1 MVMVH
6 ARPRHPLHRV
16 AAALADKTAAAIVWA
31 ALAIVLALLSSPA
44 SAGTLVTWTGAGGN
58 LNWSNTGNWNP
69 SANAPT
75 TSGTYDLVFSG
86 TNQQVGNLVWT
97 VNNVGL
103 VNIGSMSFTN
113 TGTLNAGQN
122 AFINISSGT
131 LAFNNSTITT
141 TAAGGTNNPFGLN
154 SNGDFIYSAITL
166 AGTSSVTT
174 SNLHNLSLGGN
185 ISGNGALLFDDSSAG
200 TTEYVYLSGSNSYTG
215 GTQIRGGFVQT
226 ASRVDADTQIA
237 STSNNFALGSGAVT
251 VSDNGTLLVRNN
263 SIVTNLLTIS
273 GSGAGSGSL
282 TGSFG
287 VPGQTAEYRGAITVV
302 GNTRF
307 STASSGS
314 NDTSSKFVVSG
325 PVDLGANTLTLRS
338 GVRAGQTTGLLIDMS
353 GTVSGAGGIIIEGA
367 VAGSRVLMRGN
378 NDYSG
383 GTTVTTGTLIVG
395 SQTALGTG
403 FLAVNTAGLD
413 LNGQSLL
420 VGALSGSAAGVIES
434 RGGVSS
440 LRSTSTTT
448 STYAG
453 RIRDGAAAVSF
464 GLAGSGTLT
473 FTGSNSYTGTTAIDG
488 GVLAMGSLGA
498 LAGGGDIDFG
508 GGTLRYT
515 SVNTQDYSSRF
526 KNSAGAISI
535 DTNGELVTFAS
546 AIEASNV
553 GGLTKLGL
561 GSLYLNAANQF
572 TGPTTVASGTL
583 AGTGS
588 VLGLVSVQ
596 AGAVFDPG
604 ASPTATA
611 IFGVG
616 SFAQVDGGTTRMQV
630 SGTTAGTLYDQ
641 VLFSGGSKTVAWGGT
656 LDLTL
661 SGSYVNYTTF
671 DLFKGFTSQSG
682 NLSGITLAA
691 GSPYDSLSFGGPV
704 NGVWTTG
711 TTEAGQSLVFNQS
724 TGVLMV
730 VPEPSTIIGLGGA
743 GAMFVFAGTF
753 RRRKAVR
760 RVSHV
765 CAALLLCWIATND
778 VAKAVTFSPS
788 TTTSAVVTDMAR

>member
-16 AAALADKTAAAIVWA
+16 AAVFADKTATAVVWA
-31 ALAIVLALLSSPA
+31 ILAVALALLSSPA
-44 SAGTLVTWTGAGGN
+44 SASTLVTWTGAGGN
-58 LNWSNTGNWNP
+58 LDWSNTGNWDP

-75 TSGTYDLVFSG
+75 TSGTYSLVFGG
-86 TNQQVGNLVWT
+86 TNQASGSVVAT

-103 VNIGSMSFTN
+103 VSVSSMSFTN
-113 TGTLNAGQN
+113 SGTLTPGQN
-122 AFINISSGT
+122 AFFNITGGT
-131 LAFNNSTITT
+131 LAFNNSSITT
-141 TAAGGTNNPFGLN
+141 TTAGGTNNPFGSN
-154 SNGDFIYSAITL
+154 SNGNFIFSAITL
-166 AGTSSVTT
+166 AGTSSVVT
-174 SNLHNLSLGGN
+174 SNLHNVSLGGN
-185 ISGNGALLFDDSSAG
+185 ISGDGGLLFDDFSIG
-200 TTEYVYLSGSNSYTG
+200 TTEYVYLSGSNSYSG

-226 ASRVDADTQIA
+226 ASRVDPITLQA
-237 STSNNFALGSGAVT
+237 STSNNFALGTGGVI

-263 SIVTNLLTIS
+263 SIVTNPLTIS
-273 GSGAGSGSL
+273 GVGAGSGSL

-287 VPGQTAEYRGAITVV
+287 VAGQTAEYRGPITVV

-314 NDTSSKFVVSG
+314 NDTSSKLVVSG

-367 VAGSRVLMRGN
+367 AAGSRVLMGGN

-383 GTTVTTGTLIVG
+383 GTTVTTGSLAVG

-403 FLAVNTAGLD
+403 FLAVNTSGLD
-413 LNGQSLL
+413 LNGQALL

-440 LRSTSTTT
+440 LRSTSTTNT
-448 STYAG
+448 TYAG
-453 RIRDGAAAVSF
+453 TIRNGAGDVSF

-488 GVLAMGSLGA
+488 GVLVMGSLGA
-498 LAGGGDIDFG
+498 LAGGGDIGFG

-515 SVNTQDYSSRF
+515 SINTQDYSSRF
-526 KNSAGAISI
+526 KNSSGAISI
-535 DTNGELVTFAS
+535 DTNSELVTFAS

-572 TGPTTVASGTL
+572 AGPTTVASGTL

-596 AGAVFDPG
+596 SGAVFDPG
-604 ASPTATA
+604 ASPTATG

-616 SFAQVDGGTTRMQV
+616 SFAQAAGGTTRMQV
-630 SGTTAGTLYDQ
+630 SGTTPGSLYDQ
-641 VLFSGGSKTVAWGGT
+641 VLFSGGSKTVAWDGT

-661 SGSYVNYTTF
+661 SGSYANYTTF
-671 DLFKGFTSQSG
+671 DLFKGFTAATGQ
-682 NLSGITLAA
+682 LAGITLAA
-691 GSPYDSLSFGGPV
+691 GSPYDGLTFSGPTG
-704 NGVWTTG
+704 GVWKT
-711 TTEAGQSLVFNQS
+711 QSTAANQYLTFNEN
-724 TGVLMV
+724 TGVLAV
-730 VPEPSTIIGLGGA
+730 VPEPSTIIGLVGA
-743 GAMFVFAGTF
+743 AGMFVFAGVF

-765 CAALLLCWIATND
+765 CAALLLCWMATND
-778 VAKAVTFSPS
+778 VAKAVTFSSS